1 MRNVADIIKNT
12 NSTFEYKQNDPGL
25 NDPNPISHINDFVL
39 LKLDFSLDFNDD
51 NIKPACLPNITDIGL
66 DFTNDRCFAS
76 GWGTLQSS
84 KSS

>member
-12 NSTFEYKQNDPGL
+12 NSTFEYKQNDPG
-25 NDPNPISHINDFVL
+25 PNVNINDFVL

-51 NIKPACLPNITDIGL
+51 NIKPVRLPTTATDIPL

-76 GWGTLQSS
+76 GWGTL
-84 KSS
+84 KSGKFS

>member
-1 MRNVADIIKNT
+1 MRNVVDIIKNT
-12 NSTFEYKQNDPGL
+12 EEKYNSINQPYQRE
-25 NDPNPISHINDFVL
+25 INDFAL

-51 NIKPACLPNITDIGL
+51 NIKPACLPTTATDIGL

-76 GWGTLQSS
+76 GWGTLQIS

>member
-12 NSTFEYKQNDPGL
+12 NSTFEHKQNDKG
-25 NDPNPISHINDFVL
+25 PNININDFVL

-51 NIKPACLPNITDIGL
+51 NIKPACLPKITDIGL

>member
-12 NSTFEYKQNDPGL
+12 NSTFEYKQNDPG
-25 NDPNPISHINDFVL
+25 PNVNINDFVL

-76 GWGTLQSS
+76 GWGTLESS

>member
-1 MRNVADIIKNT
+1 MADIIKNT
-12 NSTFEYKQNDPGL
+12 NSTFEYKQNDPGP

-76 GWGTLQSS
+76 G
-84 KSS
+84 

>member
-1 MRNVADIIKNT
+1 MADIIKNT
-12 NSTFEYKQNDPGL
+12 NSTFEHKQNDKG
-25 NDPNPISHINDFVL
+25 PNININDFVL

>member
-12 NSTFEYKQNDPGL
+12 NSTFEYKQNDPGP

-51 NIKPACLPNITDIGL
+51 NIKPACLPTAATDIGL
-66 DFTNDRCFAS
+66 DFTNNRCFAS
-76 GWGTLQSS
+76 GWGTLQSG
-84 KSS
+84 

>member
-1 MRNVADIIKNT
+1 MRNVVDIIKNT
-12 NSTFEYKQNDPGL
+12 NSGFEYKQNDS
-25 NDPNPISHINDFVL
+25 NVNINDFVL

-51 NIKPACLPNITDIGL
+51 NIKPACLPTTDIGL
-66 DFTNDRCFAS
+66 DFTNDNCFAS